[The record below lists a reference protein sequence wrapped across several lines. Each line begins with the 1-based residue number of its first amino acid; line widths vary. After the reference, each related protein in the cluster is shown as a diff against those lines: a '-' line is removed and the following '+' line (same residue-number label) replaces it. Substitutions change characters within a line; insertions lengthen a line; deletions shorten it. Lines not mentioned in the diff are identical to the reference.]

1 MPVEPKRRKPRLHV
15 SLRADI
21 IEALERS
28 AKESGT
34 SVSQVIET
42 LLGYQ
47 LELET
52 IREKERALMELLSG
66 FRRRKRGD

>member
-1 MPVEPKRRKPRLHV
+1 MPVEPKRRRPRLHI

-21 IEALERS
+21 VKALENS
-28 AKESGT
+28 AEESGI

-52 IREKERALMELLSG
+52 IREKERALTELLRS
-66 FRRRKRGD
+66 FRRRKRTQ

>member
-1 MPVEPKRRKPRLHV
+1 MPVEPKRRKPRLHI